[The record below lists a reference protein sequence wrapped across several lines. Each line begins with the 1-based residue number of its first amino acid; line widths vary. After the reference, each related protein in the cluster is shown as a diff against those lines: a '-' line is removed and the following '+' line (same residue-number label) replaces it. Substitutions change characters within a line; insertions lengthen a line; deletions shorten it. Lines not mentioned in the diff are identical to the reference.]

1 MSATVKS
8 AQAIHSRPSRRR
20 STSPSQRWAS
30 FCVSALTF
38 WAALSLSNISMIS
51 RHTRVVST
59 VPTAAK
65 HHWTTHRPPLSGA
78 EAAALAAW
86 CERAH
91 DGESLGEVARELL
104 SLPVVLRAAAA
115 LAALRT
121 SLAVN
126 DPDPEWQTP
135 QRVARLLADYI
146 ERPGPDL
153 ADLESATGAVESNW
167 NAVAGD
173 SGHPEPTYQAATY
186 AGWTVTCPDDP
197 FNMVHALTGAAKA
210 VGERRVLDAV
220 REALLPFLH
229 TRDA

>member
-1 MSATVKS
+1 M
-8 AQAIHSRPSRRR
+8 
-20 STSPSQRWAS
+20 
-30 FCVSALTF
+30 
-38 WAALSLSNISMIS
+38 
-51 RHTRVVST
+51 
-59 VPTAAK
+59 PTAAK